1 MKKKIL
7 VIGLAMTMVF
17 SLAGCGKENSTET
30 TSEAESTTAE
40 SVSSEETEVTT
51 EEVVEENPTW
61 FSENNI
67 TFTEGEV
74 SAPVYTYA
82 RNEDGSVNESV
93 EMTQMDGS
101 YSEPVI
107 EVSEPDENNN
117 VTYTVT
123 YDVIVPWV
131 GMLSAEQA
139 QSGCQ
144 TGFQI
149 KNYLFMDAYTGTV
162 FPASNLT
169 EDNEHEYAIESE
181 VEVDGKT
188 YQVSASSKMEQEQGE
203 PDWTWLDNNTKA
215 KLKLNFTLH
224 MTQTIVAPAD
234 YDGLIMFLDGNGK
247 TEYEEMDAEVSEA
260 HPFEDD
266 IATTY
271 FKDVTFGAVLEAK
284 LQENYWSYY
293 DDEETYIS
301 VDYNNIQVQFGSVVD
316 EEETKT
322 EGYVT
327 INWKDGTS
335 TQVKNIEYTVYPAD
349 EYRDYEI
356 AVLTAWLDPY
366 VEPAQVESVVVGGKV
381 YSGGEV
387 VNRNQ

>member
-7 VIGLAMTMVF
+7 VIGLAMTLVC
-17 SLAGCGKENSTET
+17 SLAGCGKENSTEI
-30 TSEAESTTAE
+30 TSEAEGTTVE

-74 SAPVYTYA
+74 TAPVYTYA
-82 RNEDGSVNESV
+82 RNEDGTVDESV

-144 TGFQI
+144 TGLQI
-149 KNYLFMDAYTGTV
+149 KNFMFMDAYTGTV
-162 FPASNLT
+162 FPSSDLT
-169 EDNEHEYAIESE
+169 EGNEHEYAIESE

-188 YQVSASSKMEQEQGE
+188 YHVSASSKMEQEQSE
-203 PDWTWLDNNTKA
+203 PDWTWLNDNTNA
-215 KLKLNFTLH
+215 KLKLNYTLH
-224 MTQTIVAPAD
+224 CTQTVVAPAD
-234 YDGLIMFLDGNGK
+234 YDGLILFLDGNGK
-247 TEYEEMDAEVSEA
+247 TEYEEMDTEVSEA

-266 IATTY
+266 IATSY
-271 FKDVTFGAVLEAK
+271 FKDVTYGKIAALKAGDMYLEYRGSENDEIDLVWLNNNQLTWYSYTK
-284 LQENYWSYY
+284 WEQEEVCN
-293 DDEETYIS
+293 DGFVKI
-301 VDYNNIQVQFGSVVD
+301 
-316 EEETKT
+316 K
-322 EGYVT
+322 
-327 INWKDGTS
+327 WKDGTC
-335 TQVKNIEYTVYPAD
+335 TNIEYDDFGRWDNPD
-349 EYRDYEI
+349 GDYGYGLYFNPI
-356 AVLTAWLDPY
+356 DIS
-366 VEPAQVESVVVGGKV
+366 QVQSVVIGDEEFSKGQAKSV
-381 YSGGEV
+381 E
-387 VNRNQ
+387 